1 MNRPTRASLALFAVI
16 VACACA
22 SGQPAATPQPPAHNT
37 EPSEVEPSEG
47 IEEAAPTPTEAGCG
61 GNTCVPPEQCIRYYG
76 IAGPSIPLY
85 TCGQP
90 CGEQGECPSGMSCAT
105 IADGPR
111 LCR

>member
-1 MNRPTRASLALFAVI
+1 MKQSTRATLALFAAI
-16 VACACA
+16 AAYACA
-22 SGQPAATPQPPAHNT
+22 SGQPSAPPQPPAHET
-37 EPSEVEPSEG
+37 TPSEPAQ
-47 IEEAAPTPTEAGCG
+47 EEAPAPIDASCG
-61 GNTCVPPEQCIRYYG
+61 DKTCVPPEQCIRYYG

-90 CGEQGECPSGMSCAT
+90 CGAEGECPSGMSCAT

>member
-1 MNRPTRASLALFAVI
+1 MKLFTRASHAVVALVA
-16 VACACA
+16 ACACA
-22 SGQPAATPQPPAHNT
+22 SGRPAAPPHPPDEAQPSAAEASEPAK
-37 EPSEVEPSEG
+37 
-47 IEEAAPTPTEAGCG
+47 EEAPAPAEAACG
-61 GNTCVPPEQCIRYYG
+61 DKTCVPPEQCIRYYG

-90 CGEQGECPSGMSCAT
+90 CGEQGECPSGLSCAT